1 MGRPKKTLPS
11 PGSVR
16 TVDVMERRFS
26 VTRNQDWHAAILP
39 SAMRGTSAEAPG

>member
-1 MGRPKKTLPS
+1 MGCPKKTLPS

-26 VTRNQDWHAAILP
+26 AKRNQDWHAAILP

>member
-1 MGRPKKTLPS
+1 MGCPKKALPS
-11 PGSVR
+11 PGCVR

-26 VTRNQDWHAAILP
+26 AKRNQDWLAAILP